1 VQQLVGL
8 QHNPISAGQG
18 RVRLG
23 QLLWDFETQ
32 PTPLSRVYT
41 LQIVYPQ
48 GRTPRVVVREPDLV
62 ALAGGRR
69 LPHVYEQK
77 PPHLCLYLPGTGEWD
92 NSMRISVT
100 IVPWAILWLF
110 YFEEWLESD
119 DWKGGGIHPKVHVN
133 GG

>member
-1 VQQLVGL
+1 
-8 QHNPISAGQG
+8 
-18 RVRLG
+18 
-23 QLLWDFETQ
+23 
-32 PTPLSRVYT
+32 VYT

-62 ALAGGRR
+62 ALADGRR
-69 LPHVYEQK
+69 LPHVYEQQ

-92 NSMRISVT
+92 NSMRISET

-119 DWKGGGIHPKVHVN
+119 DWKGGGIHPKVPATKVHPN
-133 GG
+133 GC